1 MRISTERTGKKELT
15 IHVTIVAVGSDR
27 QLAGA
32 LRLVGRR
39 YEDIQTV
46 GTIGAE
52 SFNDGVPEGSRYVF
66 DNTDMLVQGNN
77 GEAVIN
83 LFIDAHWAMTFDAYV
98 EYGLFTRKKYNVS
111 TYKWCNGS
119 IISMTKYNTDIN
131 YGIVDDKTELDPADD
146 AATVNWGSEWCMP
159 TAEEIEELYN
169 LDYVTSEWSIQNG
182 VKGRLI
188 TSKKNGNSIFLPVAG
203 YRLDLSNGSLYEA
216 GSNGYYWTNSC
227 RTNSACILNFGMTA
241 VGEMQYFNRAQGCSV
256 RPVRVEKAVVSS
268 IDDVTANQKA
278 TKSGKYISDG
288 NLVIVKDGKLY
299 NANGTKVK

>member
-1 MRISTERTGKKELT
+1 MKKIFSIIIAL
-15 IHVTIVAVGSDR
+15 VATLAVCAQTTKEYVDLGLPSGTLWATCNVGAS
-27 QLAGA
+27 A
-32 LRLVGRR
+32 
-39 YEDIQTV
+39 
-46 GTIGAE
+46 
-52 SFNDGVPEGSRYVF
+52 PE
-66 DNTDMLVQGNN
+66 
-77 GEAVIN
+77 
-83 LFIDAHWAMTFDAYV
+83 
-98 EYGLFTRKKYNVS
+98 EYGNYFAWGETKPKQKYNVS

-241 VGEMQYFNRAQGCSV
+241 IGEMQYFNRAQGCSV

-288 NLVIVKDGKLY
+288 NLVIEKDGKLY